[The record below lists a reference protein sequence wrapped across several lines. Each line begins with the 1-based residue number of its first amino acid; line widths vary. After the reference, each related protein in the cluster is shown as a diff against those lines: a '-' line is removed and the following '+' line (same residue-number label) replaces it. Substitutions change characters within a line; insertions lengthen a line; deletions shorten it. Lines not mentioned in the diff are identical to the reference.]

1 MKINSSITD
10 SPWFWMLI
18 YSTVPLI
25 GLALLSQKYA
35 ERQSRLER
43 QYQGHLAAA
52 EQKSQKLSRED
63 TVSKPDSSSTPED
76 DSSPD
81 SRQYSSPEDTII
93 PLAPLT
99 LIFLAIACF
108 AAVML
113 AREHRRRTGTQN
125 SATASTKDPEP

>member
-1 MKINSSITD
+1 
-10 SPWFWMLI
+10 MLI

-52 EQKSQKLSRED
+52 EKKSQKLSGEGTEANRDASDAVE
-63 TVSKPDSSSTPED
+63 SAP
-76 DSSPD
+76 SPD

-125 SATASTKDPEP
+125 SATASIKDPEP